1 MRVSIVTVVCACVC
15 VTATLVS
22 LKSELVVGTINRRR
36 VMQAE
41 EKTPPEV
48 KTRTNFLFIFSCWT
62 QASASAS
69 PAAAAAVAAS
79 SPPADAQEK
88 PLATI
93 FVSKMVV

>member
-1 MRVSIVTVVCACVC
+1 MSIVTVVCACVC

-41 EKTPPEV
+41 K
-48 KTRTNFLFIFSCWT
+48 KNAAWGQNSDKFSFHISCWT
-62 QASASAS
+62 QASAS
-69 PAAAAAVAAS
+69 PAAAAAAS